1 MLITNLN
8 LANYRSYTTLDL
20 QLEGGVSIF
29 VGKNG
34 EGKTN
39 IAESILYLTFLNSH
53 RASGN
58 TPLIKLGNQSA
69 YIRAKIKYPEREI
82 LVELEINGEKANRAK
97 VNQNPVR
104 SQKEIFGIVQT
115 IYFSPEDL
123 DIVRGDPSERRRFID
138 QLLTLRSPR
147 IAGVITDYE
156 RAVKQRNSLLKTRAS
171 NDALAPWD
179 KQVADFGG
187 QLIALRMAALVELKP
202 LFNQIYKEISDTKPA
217 EIIYKSSIENPST
230 DDKDNTTKIMEK
242 LINNR
247 GAEGASEARQKIG
260 DPQSLESV
268 LSEVISGRNWGK
280 GVAEGNLF
288 SDWQQ
293 IVGAE
298 ISEHTTPISLVDGRL
313 TIQSSSTAWATQMRL
328 MQNELLTT
336 ISNSAPGA
344 LVEELNVIGP
354 NAPSW
359 KKGLR
364 SIKGAKGPRDTYG

>member
-8 LANYRSYTTLDL
+8 LTNYRSYTTLDL
-20 QLEGGVSIF
+20 RLNSGVSIF

-39 IAESILYLTFLNSH
+39 IAESILYLTFLSSH

-69 YIRAKIKYPEREI
+69 YIRARVKYPEREV
-82 LVELEINGEKANRAK
+82 LVELEINSEKANRAK

-104 SQKEIFGIVQT
+104 SQKEIFGIMQT
-115 IYFSPEDL
+115 VYFSPEDL

-156 RAVKQRNSLLKTRAS
+156 RAVRQRNSLLKTRAS

-187 QLIALRMAALVELKP
+187 QLIALRMSALVELKP
-202 LFNQIYKEISDTKPA
+202 LFNQTYKEISDTKPA

-230 DDKDNTTKIMEK
+230 DGKKNTRKIMEK

-247 GAEGASEARQKIG
+247 GAEIDRGLTLSGPHRDDLTLMLGEHLVKGYASHGESWSIALSLKLATYNLLKSDGLSPILILDDVFSELDEDRREKLAQIAQSAEQTLITVAVESDLPKSLMGEKFLVKNGSVSKI
-260 DPQSLESV
+260 
-268 LSEVISGRNWGK
+268 
-280 GVAEGNLF
+280 
-288 SDWQQ
+288 
-293 IVGAE
+293 
-298 ISEHTTPISLVDGRL
+298 
-313 TIQSSSTAWATQMRL
+313 
-328 MQNELLTT
+328 
-336 ISNSAPGA
+336 
-344 LVEELNVIGP
+344 
-354 NAPSW
+354 
-359 KKGLR
+359 
-364 SIKGAKGPRDTYG
+364 